1 MTIRAKLTLALGGL
15 ALLAVALGVAGVV
28 LLGRLGPA
36 VDVVL
41 RDNQRSVLAMQ
52 RVKEG
57 LEREDSGALF
67 GLLGEIARA
76 EALVRANDRIV
87 RDAIALELTNVTV
100 PGEGEQAERLARAY
114 GQYRAAAPAILD
126 PTRPADERQ
135 RLYFE
140 TLLPAFTE
148 TKAAAD
154 SVLALNQAQIVRAN
168 GEARALAQSGKELML
183 GLLLG
188 AVLLAAGAVFAGE
201 RLVVRPLRRLTRA
214 VRSAQAGDLDVVVP
228 AETRDEVGTLAGA
241 FNDLTAALREIRRT
255 DRARLLRTQ
264 HATQAAVDALPDAVA
279 LVSPQGVVELSNR
292 TARRLFALEP
302 GTVAAQAVPALAA
315 VLERPGRGEARRT
328 GLGGAPLVQAFDGT
342 TERFFQPQAVAVRD
356 DRHDLAGVLLV
367 LGDVTDLRAAD
378 ELRSDWRMRTAH
390 EIGSPV
396 TSLQMAIHLLLEDR
410 EGTLSPAQT
419 ELLVVAREDAEAL
432 ARIARSVTDEPLA
445 AAPAA
450 PAEAP
455 LLPSRPSTR

>member
-1 MTIRAKLTLALGGL
+1 MTIRTKLALALGGL

-41 RDNQRSVLAMQ
+41 RDNLRSVLAMQ

-67 GLLGEIARA
+67 ALLGETDRAAR
-76 EALVRANDRIV
+76 LVTENDRIV
-87 RDAIALELTNVTV
+87 QEAIALELTNITV
-100 PGEGEQAERLARAY
+100 PGEDEQAERLARAY
-114 GQYRAAAPAILD
+114 ARYRAAAPAVLD
-126 PTRPADERQ
+126 AGTPPAERQ

-140 TLLPAFTE
+140 ALLPAFTE

-154 SVLALNQAQIVRAN
+154 SVLALNQAEIVRAN
-168 GEARALAQSGKELML
+168 GAARALATGGQELML
-183 GLLLG
+183 ALLAG
-188 AVLLAAGAVFAGE
+188 AVLLAGLVVFAGE
-201 RLVVRPLRRLTRA
+201 RLVARPLRHLTRA
-214 VRSAQAGDLDVVVP
+214 VWSAQAGNLEVVVP
-228 AETRDEVGTLAGA
+228 VETRDEVGTLAGA
-241 FNDLTAALREIRRT
+241 FNGLTAALRDIRRT

-279 LVSPQGVVELSNR
+279 LVTPQGIVELSNR

-302 GTVAAQAVPALAA
+302 GTTVADAAPALVP
-315 VLERPGRGEARRT
+315 VLERPGRGEAERT
-328 GLGGAPLVQAFDGT
+328 RLGSTPVIQAFDGT

-367 LGDVTDLRAAD
+367 LDDVTDLRAAD
-378 ELRSDWRMRTAH
+378 ELRSDWRARTAH

-396 TSLQMAIHLLLEDR
+396 TSLQMAVHLLLEDR

-432 ARIARSVTDEPLA
+432 ARIAQSVMDEPLA
-445 AAPAA
+445 AT
-450 PAEAP
+450 EA
-455 LLPSRPSTR
+455 LPSHPTTLSR